1 MKAVVAMA
9 RNRVIG
15 NNGQIPW
22 HLPEDFKWFKELTT
36 GGIVLMGR
44 RTFASLPKPLP
55 NRTNVVFTR
64 APRLLAKDTAF
75 QAKCGDRPVVGYW
88 SFRLRRLAFQ
98 LGFERIA
105 PREVWLVRSIS
116 RFLAAVEKH
125 HPKVEIFVIGGTQ
138 VYQRLL
144 PKCTDLYLT
153 LVYREPEGD
162 ALFPPFED
170 RFALEK
176 VVRQT
181 ADFEVRHY
189 RNRELG

>member
-15 NNGQIPW
+15 NGGQIPW

-64 APRLLAKDTAF
+64 APRMLAKDPVF
-75 QAKCGDRPVVGYW
+75 LAKCGTPPVVGYW
-88 SFRLRRLAFQ
+88 SYRLRRLAFQ

-105 PREVWLVRSIS
+105 SREV
-116 RFLAAVEKH
+116 
-125 HPKVEIFVIGGTQ
+125 
-138 VYQRLL
+138 
-144 PKCTDLYLT
+144 
-153 LVYREPEGD
+153 
-162 ALFPPFED
+162 
-170 RFALEK
+170 
-176 VVRQT
+176 
-181 ADFEVRHY
+181 
-189 RNRELG
+189 